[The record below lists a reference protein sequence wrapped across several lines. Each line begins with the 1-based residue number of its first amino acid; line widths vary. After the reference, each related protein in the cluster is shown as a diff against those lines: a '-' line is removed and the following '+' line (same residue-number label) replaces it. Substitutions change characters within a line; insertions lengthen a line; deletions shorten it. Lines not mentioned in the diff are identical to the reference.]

1 MVVTT
6 SSKKIRE
13 LRNVLKTSQR
23 ELADRL
29 QVNNLDIEKNA
40 IQRIESGDRFVTD
53 IELVAI
59 ARCFGVKATEL
70 LIIN

>member
-29 QVNNLDIEKNA
+29 QVNNEY
-40 IQRIESGDRFVTD
+40 
-53 IELVAI
+53 VAP
-59 ARCFGVKATEL
+59 K
-70 LIIN
+70 